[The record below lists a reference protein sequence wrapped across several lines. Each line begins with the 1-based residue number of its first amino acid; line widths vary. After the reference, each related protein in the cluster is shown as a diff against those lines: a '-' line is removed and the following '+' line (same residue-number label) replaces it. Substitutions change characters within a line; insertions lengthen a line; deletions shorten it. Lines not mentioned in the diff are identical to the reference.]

1 MAASSSWFLL
11 PPELIEHQIAQI
23 DLLMAMYPEE
33 EVSMEQPSQDA
44 LSLLKAG
51 IENHTLPRKNILN
64 TSTITLLLSLKI
76 SEITAL
82 QLDINIPFASM
93 SEDAP
98 EEAPP
103 AKIRIRQP
111 PWLNRAATAQLNA
124 QISETEDLFTA
135 IDDIKQ
141 AASDLLQSQLALAE
155 PSHAPSTSDAGPLVR
170 AWFYFPSI
178 STRSKRDDF
187 IINAPSYALTGFL
200 FAGKPGL
207 LCLEGTSVNIDA
219 YMKFIKTESWGDIP
233 SHHKKVSE
241 RLREEGEGNGIGRVF
256 ADMREI
262 TDEVGERRGARAN
275 RGDMGAV
282 EGWLGE
288 RGLGEVLARVLM

>member
-1 MAASSSWFLL
+1 MAASSWFLL

-33 EVSMEQPSQDA
+33 EVSMENLSQDA
-44 LSLLKAG
+44 LGVLKAS
-51 IENHTLPRKNILN
+51 IENNTLSKRNTLN
-64 TSTITLLLSLKI
+64 TSTITLLLSLEI
-76 SEITAL
+76 SENTTL
-82 QLDINIPFASM
+82 QLDINVPFTHE
-93 SEDAP
+93 SEAPP
-98 EEAPP
+98 EEAPH

-111 PWLNRAATAQLNA
+111 PWLNRAATSQLNA
-124 QISETEDLFTA
+124 QVSETEDLFTA

-141 AASDLLQSQLALAE
+141 AASDLLQSQAALAAQ
-155 PSHAPSTSDAGPLVR
+155 SNIASKSAAGPLVR

-187 IINAPSYALTGFL
+187 IINAPAYALTGFL

-207 LCLEGTSVNIDA
+207 LCLEGTSSNIDA

-241 RLREEGEGNGIGRVF
+241 RLREEGGAEGVQRVF

-288 RGLGEVLARVLM
+288 RGLGEALGRVLM

>member
-1 MAASSSWFLL
+1 M
-11 PPELIEHQIAQI
+11 
-23 DLLMAMYPEE
+23 DK
-33 EVSMEQPSQDA
+33 PSQDT
-44 LSLLKAG
+44 LNLLKAG
-51 IENHTLPRKNILN
+51 IENNTLPIKNTFN
-64 TSTITLLLSLKI
+64 SSTITLLLNLEI
-76 SEITAL
+76 SETTTL
-82 QLDINIPFASM
+82 QLDINIPFAHQ
-93 SEDAP
+93 SEDSP
-98 EEAPP
+98 EEAPL

-111 PWLNRAATAQLNA
+111 PWLNRAATSQLNA
-124 QISETEDLFTA
+124 QVSETDDLFTA

-141 AASDLLQSQLALAE
+141 AASDLLQSQLTLASQSN
-155 PSHAPSTSDAGPLVR
+155 PTNSQSDSAPLVR

-187 IINAPSYALTGFL
+187 IIHAPSYKLTGFL

-207 LCLEGTSVNIDA
+207 LCLEGTSTNIDA

-241 RLREEGEGNGIGRVF
+241 RLREEGDEEGEGKGIRRVF
-256 ADMREI
+256 EDMREI

-288 RGLGEVLARVLM
+288 RGLGEALGRVLM